1 MLRGLI
7 CLYDGTFDKERVRKT
22 KHNENKV
29 AGFNLLGSIFP
40 DCVKGSYKFQVRL
53 FIKILDRDATP
64 LLLCDLFHYYVQ
76 LILLKKYIS
85 NKEHS
90 H

>member
-7 CLYDGTFDKERVRKT
+7 CLYDGTFDKERVRKS

-40 DCVKGSYKFQVRL
+40 DCVKGCLHILCPIVY
-53 FIKILDRDATP
+53 KILDRDATP